1 MIFSQNREE
10 IRQFF
15 IDVWSKYGAQQ
26 RLEPLEQIIAN
37 ILREHPEYHALLSA
51 KDTALERDYLPE
63 LGESNPFLHM
73 GMHIAIQEQLA
84 TNRPA
89 GIIEIYQSL
98 LVKLRDKHEVEHRM
112 LDCLGEMLWRA
123 QRSGTDPDES
133 SYLAC
138 LRKVAGMNPGV

>member
-15 IDVWSKYGAQQ
+15 IDVWNKYRAQQ
-26 RLEPLEQIIAN
+26 PLQPLEKIIAN
-37 ILREHPEYHALLSA
+37 ILREHPEYHRILEDQDA
-51 KDTALERDYLPE
+51 ALEKDYLPE

-89 GIIEIYQSL
+89 GIIDIYQSL
-98 LVKLRDKHEVEHRM
+98 LVKLQDPHEVEHRM
-112 LDCLGEMLWRA
+112 LECLGEMLWRA
-123 QRSGTDPDES
+123 QRDGSNPDEIA
-133 SYLAC
+133 YLEC
-138 LRKVAGMNPGV
+138 LRKQAGVN

>member
-15 IDVWSKYGAQQ
+15 IEVWNKHRAQQ
-26 RLEPLEQIIAN
+26 PLEPLEKIIAG
-37 ILREHPEYHALLSA
+37 ILREHPEYHALLED

-73 GMHIAIQEQLA
+73 GMHIAIQEQL
-84 TNRPA
+84 TTDRPA
-89 GIIEIYQSL
+89 GIIDIYQSML
-98 LVKLRDKHEVEHRM
+98 AKFQDPHEVEHRM

-123 QRSGTDPDES
+123 QRDGVNPDEIN
-133 SYLAC
+133 YLEC
-138 LRKVAGMNPGV
+138 LRNQTGMN